1 MNFKRLSL
9 LILAIFALGTAVN
22 AQAVDD
28 IDQFQPS
35 KTLMFAQIDTNK
47 LYMDIYQPKAGTQ
60 TEIDGIRKPTVLYV
74 FGGGFAFGERDA
86 ILQKRWYRQLTENGF
101 QVIAIDYRLGL
112 KNMNKDEKTSKMKIM
127 ERAMY
132 MAVDDLLTATKYL
145 LEHGEELDV
154 DANNMVIVGSS
165 AGAVTVLQADYM
177 MSRGM
182 QNILPDDFRYKGII
196 SLAGGI
202 YSKEGKVDYGRTP
215 SPTLLLHGTKDKI
228 VVYNKLRF
236 GKLGFFGPKALV
248 KRLEKYDAN
257 YNIIRFKNKGHDVA
271 GSLRKTFNEQMDFIY
286 TNVMKNEKR
295 IVDATIYDPAIS
307 EKYLHVSLK
316 QLYKMGT
323 DQ

>member
-1 MNFKRLSL
+1 MTFKRLSL
-9 LILAIFALGTAVN
+9 LILTVFAFYTTAN
-22 AQAVDD
+22 AQLKDD
-28 IDQFQPS
+28 IDQYQPDQ
-35 KTLMFAQIDTNK
+35 TLMFAQIDTSK
-47 LYMDIYQPKAGTQ
+47 LYLDIYRPQAGSQ
-60 TEIDGIRKPTVLYV
+60 TEIDGVQKPTILYV

-112 KNMNKDEKTSKMKIM
+112 KNLDPNEKTSRMKIM

-145 LEHGEELDV
+145 LDNGKELGV
-154 DANNMVIVGSS
+154 DAENMVIVGSS
-165 AGAVTVLQADYM
+165 AGGVTVLQADYM
-177 MSRGM
+177 LSRGM
-182 QNILPDDFRYKGII
+182 RDQLPADFRYKGVICL
-196 SLAGGI
+196 SGGI

-215 SPTLLLHGTKDKI
+215 SPTLLIHGTKDKI
-228 VVYNKLRF
+228 VVYNKIRF
-236 GKLGFFGPKALV
+236 GKLGFFGANALA
-248 KRLEKYDAN
+248 KRMKKYNAN
-257 YNIIRFKNKGHDVA
+257 YNIIRFKDKGHDVA

-286 TNVMKNEKR
+286 TNVMKGEKR
-295 IVDATIYDPAIS
+295 IVDATIQDPNIS